1 MKNSS
6 RNGKGEDRR
15 SFLKKAGLGGLGL
28 GSMIMSP
35 YRNQVEHVTSRVNRN
50 SSPSELEITDM
61 RIAEVDGIPFRIPI
75 IRIDTN
81 QGISGYGEVRDDGDP
96 RYALMLKSRILG
108 ENPCN
113 VEKLFKM
120 IRQFGFHGR
129 QGGGVAG
136 VETALW
142 DLAGKAYGVPVYQLL
157 GGKYRDKV
165 RLYADTAGADD
176 PQVFANRMKKTRV
189 DKGYTALKM
198 DIGIGLV
205 DEIPDALTN
214 THHHAPQGEP
224 NLQSQYSGTPGEY
237 GQIDHPFTR
246 IQITEKGLDRIE
258 EFVSV
263 MRDTIGYEIPLGIDH
278 TGHMDT
284 DEAIKLARRLEPYTL
299 SYMEDLVAWKWVDKW
314 KEITTSTTT
323 PTVTGEDIFGLE
335 GGFKELIDKQAVN
348 IVHPDLGSAGGILE
362 SKRIG
367 DYAED
372 GGIGMMLHYAGSP
385 IGFFGS
391 VHAAAATQNFLWLE
405 HHSVEND
412 AWYSLIS
419 DDTVVFDE
427 GYVPVP
433 EKPGLGFE
441 LNEEAIK
448 ENLTDDSGFFEPT
461 PEWNEQRSW
470 HRLWS

>member
-1 MKNSS
+1 MSEQ
-6 RNGKGEDRR
+6 GKDKKGVDRR
-15 SFLKKAGLGGLGL
+15 GFIKKAGMGGIGL
-28 GSMIMSP
+28 ASLLMGP
-35 YRNQVEHVTSRVNRN
+35 FEQQLEAATANVNRN

-61 RIAEVDGIPFRIPI
+61 RIAEIDGIPFRVPI
-75 IRIDTN
+75 VRIDTN
-81 QGISGYGEVRDDGDP
+81 QGISGYGEVRDAGDP

-108 ENPCN
+108 LNPCN
-113 VEKLFKM
+113 VEKIFKI

-129 QGGGVAG
+129 QGGGVAA

-142 DLAGKAYGVPVYQLL
+142 DIAGKAYGVPVYQML

-176 PQVFANRMKKTRV
+176 PQVFANRMLKTRV
-189 DKGYTALKM
+189 EKGYTSLKM

-205 DEIPDALTN
+205 DHIEGALVN
-214 THHHAPQGEP
+214 TQHHAPRGQRE
-224 NLQSQYSGTPGEY
+224 LQSQYSGTPGEY

-246 IQITEKGLDRIE
+246 IQITEKGLDAIE
-258 EFVSV
+258 EYVKV

-278 TGHMDT
+278 TGHFDT

-299 SYMEDLVAWKWVDKW
+299 AYMEDLVAWKWIDKW
-314 KEITTSTTT
+314 REITTSTVT
-323 PTVTGEDIFGLE
+323 PTMTGEDIFGLE
-335 GGFKELIDKQAVN
+335 GGFKEIIDKQAVN
-348 IVHPDLGSAGGILE
+348 MVHPDLGSAGGILE
-362 SKRIG
+362 TKRIG
-367 DYAED
+367 DYAEQ
-372 GGIGMMLHYAGSP
+372 GGIAMYLHYAGSP

-391 VHAAAATQNFLWLE
+391 VHAAAATNNFVALE

-419 DDTVVFDE
+419 DNTIVFEE

-448 ENLTDDSGFFEPT
+448 EKLVEGAGFFEPT
-461 PEWNEQRSW
+461 PQWDEQRSW
-470 HRLWS
+470 DRLWS